1 MQTCTLAV
9 DIGASSGRHIAGTVQ
24 NGKITLQE
32 VYRFENGVHRENGH
46 LCWDIDT
53 LAKEVVN
60 GLKAAHDAGFAPAT
74 IGIDTWAVDFVLL
87 DADNKRIGDAVAYR
101 DERTEG
107 IREALEKEYGLTF
120 ADHYARTG
128 IQYQPFNTVYQL
140 MALKKEHPEQLAAA
154 KTFLM
159 VPDYLN
165 YLLCGVPANEYT
177 NASTTALVGADSR
190 DWDDALI
197 EKLGLPRGIFQPI
210 KTAGTVLGHLTPEM
224 QKAVGFDAE
233 VILPATHDTGS
244 AFLAVPARD
253 EYAAYLSSGTWSL
266 LGVENAAA
274 ITGPDSCAANF
285 TNEGGYEY
293 RYRYLKNIMGLWMIQ
308 SVRRE
313 LGEKTGIRPSFPELI
328 AAAKEAADFPSCR
341 RPRHRALAQPMV
353 SPSGRRWVRM
363 TKLSCS
369 RTNAQNSA
377 LVIGLFRLPRS
388 LLPLEL
394 LEQVEHVRA
403 VFERIV
409 EREDELRRVAQLQP
423 AAELAPQ
430 PAARRLQPADRI
442 LRPCLLEHADID
454 FTVAQ
459 IRRGIHARDGD
470 HGLHPRVLERADQ
483 LRQLPLDL
491 LIDPADSIGS
501 HRPSLQKPGRS
512 APCGADHAIVT
523 P

>member
-9 DIGASSGRHIAGTVQ
+9 DIGASSGRHIVGTVQ

-210 KTAGTVLGHLTPEM
+210 KTAGTVLGHLTPDI

-253 EYAAYLSSGTWSL
+253 GYAAYLSSGTWSL

-313 LGEKTGIRPSFPELI
+313 LGEKTGTRPSFPELI
-328 AAAKEAADFPSCR
+328 AAAEKACAEAG
-341 RPRHRALAQPMV
+341 V
-353 SPSGRRWVRM
+353 
-363 TKLSCS
+363 K
-369 RTNAQNSA
+369 A
-377 LVIGLFRLPRS
+377 LVGKIATGDLFVGDSATKAAIEAKCAPDC
-388 LLPLEL
+388 
-394 LEQVEHVRA
+394 VEMEGAA
-403 VFERIV
+403 VSQI
-409 EREDELRRVAQLQP
+409 
-423 AAELAPQ
+423 AAKNGVPCV
-430 PAARRLQPADRI
+430 I
-442 LRPCLLEHADID
+442 LRAMSDNADE
-454 FTVAQ
+454 
-459 IRRGIHARDGD
+459 DG
-470 HGLHPRVLERADQ
+470 HEVLVVKKF
-483 LRQLPLDL
+483 
-491 LIDPADSIGS
+491 SIGEYVATATKIVAAMVE
-501 HRPSLQKPGRS
+501 SL
-512 APCGADHAIVT
+512 
-523 P
+523 

>member
-9 DIGASSGRHIAGTVQ
+9 DIGASSGRHIVGTVQ

-210 KTAGTVLGHLTPEM
+210 KTAGTVLGHLTPDI

-266 LGVENAAA
+266 LGTELDAPILTA
-274 ITGPDSCAANF
+274 DSCQSGLSNELGANGKI
-285 TNEGGYEY
+285 N
-293 RYRYLKNIMGLWMIQ
+293 YLKNIIGLWLIQESRREYKRRGQAYSFAELEQQALAAEPLRSFIDPDAPEFVAPGDLPGRIQEFCRKTGQPVPETVGAVMRCIYESLALKYRYAIEQLSAVTGRAFTTLHVLGGGTKDRLLCQMTADCCGLTVKAAPVEATALGNIMIQ
-308 SVRRE
+308 LKALGLLDSITQGRR
-313 LGEKTGIRPSFPELI
+313 LI
-328 AAAKEAADFPSCR
+328 AETEVIKTYTPSTQNYAEWNAAYDRFK
-341 RPRHRALAQPMV
+341 
-353 SPSGRRWVRM
+353 
-363 TKLSCS
+363 T
-369 RTNAQNSA
+369 
-377 LVIGLFRLPRS
+377 
-388 LLPLEL
+388 LL
-394 LEQVEHVRA
+394 
-403 VFERIV
+403 
-409 EREDELRRVAQLQP
+409 
-423 AAELAPQ
+423 
-430 PAARRLQPADRI
+430 
-442 LRPCLLEHADID
+442 
-454 FTVAQ
+454 
-459 IRRGIHARDGD
+459 
-470 HGLHPRVLERADQ
+470 
-483 LRQLPLDL
+483 
-491 LIDPADSIGS
+491 
-501 HRPSLQKPGRS
+501 
-512 APCGADHAIVT
+512 
-523 P
+523 

>member
-9 DIGASSGRHIAGTVQ
+9 DIGASSGRHIVGTVQ

-210 KTAGTVLGHLTPEM
+210 KTAGTVLGHLTPEI

-313 LGEKTGIRPSFPELI
+313 LGEKTGTRPSFPELI
-328 AAAKEAADFPSCR
+328 AAAEKACAEAG
-341 RPRHRALAQPMV
+341 V
-353 SPSGRRWVRM
+353 
-363 TKLSCS
+363 K
-369 RTNAQNSA
+369 A
-377 LVIGLFRLPRS
+377 LVGKIATGDLFVGDSATKAAIEAKCAPDC
-388 LLPLEL
+388 
-394 LEQVEHVRA
+394 VEMEGAA
-403 VFERIV
+403 VSQI
-409 EREDELRRVAQLQP
+409 
-423 AAELAPQ
+423 AAKNGVPCV
-430 PAARRLQPADRI
+430 I
-442 LRPCLLEHADID
+442 LRAMSDNADEDGHEVLVVKKFSIAEY
-454 FTVAQ
+454 VAT
-459 IRRGIHARDGD
+459 AT
-470 HGLHPRVLERADQ
+470 
-483 LRQLPLDL
+483 
-491 LIDPADSIGS
+491 
-501 HRPSLQKPGRS
+501 K
-512 APCGADHAIVT
+512 IVAAMVEAL
-523 P
+523 